1 MNRFAVGAIAMSAF
15 VSVVSASYAADP
27 IEIKIGY
34 LRRDGVKSMLSLID
48 QPTRDDGVA
57 GARLAIEDNNT
68 TGQFLNQRFTLEEVR
83 LKDGEGPAAAATAL
97 ADRNTMFIIADLPAE
112 ALVKAADATRDRGLM
127 FLNAGAIDD
136 RLREEDCRDNVIH
149 TSPTRSMLAD
159 GLAQYLAW
167 KQWNRW
173 LLVVGS
179 HPEDKLYADA
189 LRRAA
194 ARFGAKIV
202 QERVFEDTGGA
213 RRTDSGVTLIQ
224 RQMPGVHSARTGL
237 RCPGRGGRE
246 RGVRVL
252 PAVPNVGPEARCRV
266 GWPRAEK
273 LGRCSRPMGRGAD
286 AEPIPEA

>member
-149 TSPTRSMLAD
+149 TSPCLLYTSDAAD
-159 GLAQYLAW
+159 
-167 KQWNRW
+167 
-173 LLVVGS
+173 
-179 HPEDKLYADA
+179 E
-189 LRRAA
+189 
-194 ARFGAKIV
+194 
-202 QERVFEDTGGA
+202 
-213 RRTDSGVTLIQ
+213 
-224 RQMPGVHSARTGL
+224 
-237 RCPGRGGRE
+237 
-246 RGVRVL
+246 
-252 PAVPNVGPEARCRV
+252 
-266 GWPRAEK
+266 
-273 LGRCSRPMGRGAD
+273 
-286 AEPIPEA
+286 